1 MARSFLRTVLL
12 AVALVAVGGSGLGP
26 EWSPVAWSARP
37 VERSPGPAPTGRALG
52 PVPLA
57 RATPLARH
65 PDPAGQ
71 PGWGP
76 PRSSSVSPDHAERL
90 RRRILQALIRV
101 RLRLSHSWPVE
112 NRRRSPLAYAV
123 RLPLV
128 QAGPTPLWSQHA
140 REISPLPTP
149 TPSPT
154 PTRTPTPLPEPTPDG
169 IARTVRVPILMYHY
183 ISQPPEDADIYRRDL
198 SVAPELFAQ
207 HLDRILAEGYTPI
220 TLYDLVRYLT
230 RGVPLPPK
238 PVILTLDDGYRD
250 NYTNAFPLLRERGMV
265 ATFFVVTD
273 FIDQGRPEYLTWDMA
288 REMWA
293 AGMSIESHGRNHVDL
308 RDRDDDYLVWQ
319 ALGSLETIQY
329 ELGVRPRFVAYP
341 GGGYDADTIRIFRSA
356 GYWAGLTTI
365 QGATHS
371 TDNLFELRR
380 VRVRGSTTPDDLARM
395 LDLDW

>member
-1 MARSFLRTVLL
+1 MVRSFLRTVLL
-12 AVALVAVGGSGLGP
+12 AMALMAVGGSWLDPG
-26 EWSPVAWSARP
+26 WSSVAWSARP
-37 VERSPGPAPTGRALG
+37 GERRPGPLPTGMAQI
-52 PVPLA
+52 PSAFA
-57 RATPLARH
+57 RSTPLARH
-65 PDPAGQ
+65 PEPASQ
-71 PGWGP
+71 PGWEP
-76 PRSSSVSPDHAERL
+76 SSAPPDHDELL

-101 RLRLSHSWPVE
+101 RLRLSVPGFE
-112 NRRRSPLAYAV
+112 ANRRPPSLPYAV

-128 QAGPTPLWSQHA
+128 QTGPASLGGQHA
-140 REISPLPTP
+140 RGLSPLPTP

-154 PTRTPTPLPEPTPDG
+154 PTPTPTPTPLPEPTPDG
-169 IARTVRVPILMYHY
+169 VSRTVRVPILMYHY
-183 ISQPPEDADIYRRDL
+183 ISQPPEDADIYRQDL

-230 RGVPLPPK
+230 RGVPLPPR
-238 PVILTLDDGYRD
+238 PVILTFDDGYRD
-250 NYTNAFPLLRERGMV
+250 NYTNAFPRLRERGMV

-288 REMWA
+288 REMLA
-293 AGMSIESHGRNHVDL
+293 AGMSIESHGRDHVDL
-308 RDRDDDYLVWQ
+308 RERDDDYLVWQ

-341 GGGYDADTIRIFRSA
+341 GGAYDADTIRIFHSA